1 MIKSSSSVKIVALYF
16 YRAAGISQQW
26 RLYFIAFNRFLQG
39 IPTAAATNRLPL
51 FLLPLSAMESTR
63 QLKSARLIQKEM
75 AEIFLTESRGLFGN
89 VMITVTLVRMSP
101 DLGVA
106 KVYVS
111 LFPVKDKDTLLDL
124 IREKTPELRR
134 NLGNR
139 IAKQVRVIPEL
150 IFFLDDSLDYAEHI
164 NELLK
169 K

>member
-1 MIKSSSSVKIVALYF
+1 
-16 YRAAGISQQW
+16 
-26 RLYFIAFNRFLQG
+26 
-39 IPTAAATNRLPL
+39 
-51 FLLPLSAMESTR
+51 MESTR
-63 QLKSARLIQKEM
+63 QLKSARLVQKEM

-89 VMITVTLVRMSP
+89 VMITVTLARMSP

-106 KVYVS
+106 KIYVS
-111 LFPVKDKDTLLDL
+111 LFPVKDKDKLLNL

-150 IFFLDDSLDYAEHI
+150 IFYLDDSIDYAEHI